1 MDWTAKTVMISFY
14 DKKCIEGIAQSLYRM
29 PVSPKDCLGVSF
41 HSALSLMNEKTSR
54 DVDFLQVNNKEKG
67 VGSGDGAR

>member
-1 MDWTAKTVMISFY
+1 
-14 DKKCIEGIAQSLYRM
+14 M